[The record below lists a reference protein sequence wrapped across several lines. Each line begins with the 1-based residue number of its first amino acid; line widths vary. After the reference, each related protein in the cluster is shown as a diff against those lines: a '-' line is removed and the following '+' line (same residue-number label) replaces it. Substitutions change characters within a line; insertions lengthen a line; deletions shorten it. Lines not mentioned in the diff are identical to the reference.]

1 MKKKILLD
9 CSSINAGGGAQVS
22 ISFLKDLIDNNLSKN
37 YCLYLSLELMKLCEN
52 QKIKIY
58 EEFNEVRVRKFPYI
72 VSIFYNSIW
81 YKNFDVV
88 FNIFGPPYFL
98 FKPKKIISGMARAQ
112 IFYPDIFWEKDVL
125 ARSITKIKALIHKLI
140 YKYRVDIIVVEAKH
154 VKKKCKMFFS
164 KKIIVVGNCL
174 SRNFVSSA
182 KKSKKLKK
190 LKKLKKVKS
199 KFNLLYVGANY
210 SHKNLHI
217 LGDAISNASI
227 YLKQPIKLITTL
239 KEKEYY
245 NLPKRLKKISL
256 NLGIIS
262 ALELKSAYYKSTAVI
277 FPSLLESFSI
287 TPIEA
292 MFCKKP
298 LIASDRDFIRE
309 FCMKIPYYFN
319 PVRSKSIT
327 CAIIKCLMDL
337 KKNSARLNKG
347 RKISEKYN
355 NSLVRTKKYIS
366 IINE

>member
-1 MKKKILLD
+1 
-9 CSSINAGGGAQVS
+9 
-22 ISFLKDLIDNNLSKN
+22 
-37 YCLYLSLELMKLCEN
+37 
-52 QKIKIY
+52 
-58 EEFNEVRVRKFPYI
+58 
-72 VSIFYNSIW
+72 
-81 YKNFDVV
+81 
-88 FNIFGPPYFL
+88 
-98 FKPKKIISGMARAQ
+98 
-112 IFYPDIFWEKDVL
+112 
-125 ARSITKIKALIHKLI
+125 
-140 YKYRVDIIVVEAKH
+140 
-154 VKKKCKMFFS
+154 
-164 KKIIVVGNCL
+164 
-174 SRNFVSSA
+174 
-182 KKSKKLKK
+182 
-190 LKKLKKVKS
+190 
-199 KFNLLYVGANY
+199 
-210 SHKNLHI
+210 
-217 LGDAISNASI
+217 
-227 YLKQPIKLITTL
+227 LKQPIKLITTL